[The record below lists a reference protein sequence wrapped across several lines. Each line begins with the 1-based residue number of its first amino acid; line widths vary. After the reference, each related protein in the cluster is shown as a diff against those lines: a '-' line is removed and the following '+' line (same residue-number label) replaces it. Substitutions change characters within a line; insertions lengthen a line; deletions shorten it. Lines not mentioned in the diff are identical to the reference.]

1 MLFNSFEFL
10 FLFLPIS
17 LIIFFLIGKVC
28 KNNNISILWLVCV
41 SLFFYGWWDP
51 KYLYLILLSIS
62 INYNL
67 AGFLQSSLSLVIK
80 KIILYFGVI
89 CNLSS
94 IAYFKYA
101 NFFVFELNNI
111 SSLEI
116 HLDNIVLPLAISF
129 FTFQQI
135 AYLVDSY
142 RGEISEQNFLLY
154 MLFVTFFP
162 QLIAGPI
169 VHHREMLPQFRS
181 ANVYK
186 FNEKFIVLGISL
198 FTIGLF
204 KKLIVADS
212 MAMFATP
219 IFQLANNL
227 GELSILDAW
236 KGALA
241 YTFQLYFDFSGYSDM
256 AIGLALLIGIRL
268 PLNFNS
274 PYKALSIVDFW
285 RRWHI
290 TLSRFLR
297 DYLYIT
303 LGGSRVGFFRRYSN
317 LMLTMLIG
325 GLWHGAGW
333 TFIIWGGLH
342 GFYLI
347 INHIFNYLTSSVFKI
362 NLNGSIYR
370 FSCWTLTFISV
381 VVAWVFFRAESFDAA
396 LHLTK
401 AMVDVSSF
409 PKFIDIQLFFTDSK
423 GWVLS
428 ILQLINGKESE
439 YEQGIFLFII
449 IATIFCKFSPNSTEI
464 VNKIYDAC
472 IHKNLDM
479 VTKLDFPSLSLSR
492 KYLSPILLGGV
503 FSWCILNLNKV
514 SEFLYF
520 QF

>member
-17 LIIFFLIGKVC
+17 LMVFFLIGRVC
-28 KNNNISILWLVCV
+28 RNTNLSILWLVFV

-51 KYLYLILLSIS
+51 KYLSLILIS
-62 INYNL
+62 ICVNYNI
-67 AGFLQSSLSLVIK
+67 AGFLQRSLSSTSAKKLV
-80 KIILYFGVI
+80 LYLGVLF
-89 CNLSS
+89 NLSS

-101 NFFVFELNNI
+101 NFVVFEINRI
-111 SSLEI
+111 SSLEV

-154 MLFVTFFP
+154 ILFVTFFP

-169 VHHREMLPQFRS
+169 VHHREMLPQFRNI
-181 ANVYK
+181 NVYK

-219 IFQLANNL
+219 IFQLANNF

-274 PYKALSIVDFW
+274 PYKATSIVDFW

-297 DYLYIT
+297 DYLYIS
-303 LGGSRVGFFRRYSN
+303 LGGNRVGLFRRHSN
-317 LMLTMLIG
+317 LLLTMLIG

-347 INHIFNYLTSSVFKI
+347 VNHFFNHVTSSILKI
-362 NLNGSIYR
+362 ELDGIVYG
-370 FSCWTLTFISV
+370 FLCWVLTFISV
-381 VVAWVFFRAESFDAA
+381 VVAWVFFRAESFSAA

-401 AMVDVSSF
+401 AMVDISSF
-409 PKFIDIQLFFTDSK
+409 PSLVDIQYFFGDLK
-423 GWVLS
+423 GWALS

-439 YEQGIFLFII
+439 YEQGIFLFIVVS
-449 IATIFCKFSPNSTEI
+449 TIFCKFSPNSTEI
-464 VNKIYDAC
+464 VNKIYDVC
-472 IHKNLDM
+472 INKSLDLIKTE
-479 VTKLDFPSLSLSR
+479 VSSLSFSR
-492 KYLSPILLGGV
+492 KYISPMLLGCV